1 MLTSVCTEYYQ
12 FLLAQGVL
20 GGFSL
25 GMLFTPS
32 ISIIGHYFHKRRD
45 LAIGISSAGSP
56 LGGVIFPIML
66 VRFLEYSDI
75 GFGWA
80 VRIVGFMIL
89 CLLSISCATIVPRIA
104 PRSGPHFLPR
114 AFKNPSYSLQT
125 FGYCLVFWGIYTPFF
140 FLPSFAVDNGASS
153 DWAFYIM
160 PVYNSGSIFGRIIGS
175 RLTAYV
181 GRFNTL
187 ISACIISA
195 ILLFCWIRATELGPL
210 IAFSVLF
217 GFSSGAIIGLFPIT
231 IAMSAPRANEIGTY
245 MGMTNGALG
254 LFVLTG
260 SPMMGA
266 IQSTY
271 GSFTPAI
278 IFSGCLCFAGGLS
291 IFAARWFHSGTA
303 LVA

>member
-1 MLTSVCTEYYQ
+1 MLTSVSTEYYQ

-32 ISIIGHYFHKRRD
+32 ISIIGHYFKKRLD
-45 LAIGISSAGSP
+45 LAIGIASAGSP

-66 VRFLEYSDI
+66 AQFLEYSNI

-80 VRIVGFMIL
+80 VRIIGFLIL
-89 CLLSISCATIVPRIA
+89 GLLSISCYTIVPRIA
-104 PRSGPHFLPR
+104 PRHGPHFLPG

-125 FGYCLVFWGIYTPFF
+125 LGYCLIFWGIYTPFF
-140 FLPSFAVDNGASS
+140 FLPTFAVDNGAST
-153 DWAFYIM
+153 DWSFYIM
-160 PVYNSGSIFGRIIGS
+160 PVYNSGSILGRVIGS

-187 ISACIISA
+187 ICACFIST
-195 ILLFCWIRATELGPL
+195 ILLFCWIEATELGPL

-231 IAMSAPRANEIGTY
+231 ITTAAPQANQIGTY
-245 MGMTNGALG
+245 IGMTNGALG

-266 IQSTY
+266 IQSRY

-278 IFSGCLCFAGGLS
+278 IFSGCLTLVGGIMISL
-291 IFAARWFHSGTA
+291 ARYFHSGKA
-303 LVA
+303 IKA